1 MDKDER
7 NDFRQEPSQE
17 EKRPLKGFRRK
28 QFIRRLAGK
37 SSQDDSQ
44 ENLPPGEEDKRRRRR
59 VKLATFGAAACTVLF
74 LATAAEIARVPD
86 TDSSGPSTAQVM
98 SELSAAETAS
108 STGWSDALETEA
120 AVPQTELSEEQRQE
134 LIRQGQES
142 MKDQIFGDGDESGIS
157 PYLTITGMTDKEKRD
172 AGFMESDFLRQ
183 AGLFLKDRGISTK
196 RIIVENQIDS
206 SLPDAMA
213 FQGRLEKQD
222 SKSFRFIL
230 FPKMPGE
237 YIFLIEEK
245 ETEVQPETLTTET
258 SSGADSQNSGQ
269 PAQNAVQPQ
278 TQAQPQSQQETDSGY
293 DATQMSISSVPEEL
307 LNYLDNRYVFQYSLY
322 DYLFGKGKKD
332 VNGAEVTDYSI
343 DAGTRQATIRLKLDD
358 GSALTAVYSKDS
370 GKYSFS

>member
-17 EKRPLKGFRRK
+17 EKRPLKGSRRK

-37 SSQDDSQ
+37 SGQDDSQ
-44 ENLPPGEEDKRRRRR
+44 ENLSPDEADKRRRRR
-59 VKLATFGAAACTVLF
+59 VKLTAFGAVACTVLF
-74 LATAAEIARVPD
+74 LATAAEVARMPD

-134 LIRQGQES
+134 LIHQGQES

-183 AGLFLKDRGISTK
+183 AGLFLKDRGITTK

-245 ETEVQPETLTTET
+245 EAEVQPETLTTET

>member
-17 EKRPLKGFRRK
+17 EKRPLKGSRRK

-37 SSQDDSQ
+37 SGQDDSQ
-44 ENLPPGEEDKRRRRR
+44 ENLPPDEADNTRRRK
-59 VKLATFGAAACTVLF
+59 VKLATFGAAACTILF
-74 LATAAEIARVPD
+74 FATAVEIARVPD
-86 TDSSGPSTAQVM
+86 NDNTGPSTTQVM
-98 SELSAAETAS
+98 SELDVAEDTA
-108 STGWSDALETEA
+108 STGWSDAIETEA
-120 AVPQTELSEEQRQE
+120 VAPQTELSEEQKQE
-134 LIRQGQES
+134 LISQGQEA
-142 MKDQIFGDGDESGIS
+142 MKKQIFGDGDESGIS

-206 SLPDAMA
+206 SLPDAIT

-258 SSGADSQNSGQ
+258 SSGVDSQNSGQ
-269 PAQNAVQPQ
+269 PAQNTVQPQ
-278 TQAQPQSQQETDSGY
+278 AQAQPQSQQETDSRY

-332 VNGAEVTDYSI
+332 VNSAEVTDYSI

>member
-7 NDFRQEPSQE
+7 NDFRQEPSQK
-17 EKRPLKGFRRK
+17 EKGPLKGFRRK

-37 SSQDDSQ
+37 SSQGDSQ
-44 ENLPPGEEDKRRRRR
+44 VNLPPGEADKTRRQK

-74 LATAAEIARVPD
+74 LATAAEVARMPD

-134 LIRQGQES
+134 LIHQGQES

-183 AGLFLKDRGISTK
+183 AGLFLKDRGITTK